1 MKMKEDRYQAATY
14 AKLPV
19 SIEKGSGC
27 YVFDDRG
34 RAYLDYYG
42 GHCVASTGHCH
53 PRVVKAIAEQAGKLL
68 FYSNATYN
76 STRALAAEKIISLT
90 NGDYYQVFLVNSGA
104 EANENAIKL
113 ARKMTGRTEV
123 ISSSE
128 AFHGRTYGALSS
140 TGIGNYRKFLNTP
153 VPDHTIIDVAG
164 IPEAVNE
171 NTAAVIIEPI
181 QSMGGVKVIPV
192 PLLDQINR
200 ACREKGAF
208 LIFDEIQT
216 GIGRTGTFLYSQQLG
231 FVPEMTTFAK
241 GVASGI
247 PAGGLLLTEVI
258 AKSTKTGDLGSTFGG
273 GPVPSAAILATLEV
287 LEDEGLPGNAA
298 RIGEHIR
305 AGVARISSGNPASP
319 VKGVSG
325 KGLLLGIRFEGMT
338 AKEVQARLME
348 DSILAGTSFDP
359 QVLRLMPPLTLTIDD
374 ADKLLASLGKLKV
387 FSKTGN

>member
-1 MKMKEDRYQAATY
+1 MKHIEDRYQASTY
-14 AKLPV
+14 TKLPV

-27 YVFDDRG
+27 YVYDDAG
-34 RAYLDYYG
+34 NAYLDYYG

-53 PRVVKAIAEQAGKLL
+53 PRVVKAISEQAGKLL

-76 STRALAAEKIISLT
+76 STRAKAAEKIISQT
-90 NGDYYQVFLVNSGA
+90 KNDYYQVFLVNSGA

-113 ARKMTGRTEV
+113 ARALSGRTEV

-140 TGIGNYRKFLNTP
+140 TGIGNFREFLNTP
-153 VPDHTIIDVAG
+153 VPDHTILDITG
-164 IPEAVNE
+164 IPDAVNE
-171 NTAAVIIEPI
+171 NTAAVIIEPV

-192 PLLDQINR
+192 PLLEKIHR

-216 GIGRTGTFLYSQQLG
+216 GVGRTGTFLYSQQLN
-231 FVPEMTTFAK
+231 FVPDMATFAK
-241 GVASGI
+241 GVGSGI
-247 PAGGLLLTEVI
+247 PAGGLLLTEGV
-258 AKSTKTGDLGSTFGG
+258 AKRVKTGNLGSTFGG

-287 LEDEGLPGNAA
+287 LEEEDLPGNALEVGNY
-298 RIGEHIR
+298 ICEKIEDL
-305 AGVARISSGNPASP
+305 VSGNPASP

-325 KGLLLGIRFEGMT
+325 RGLLLGIALEGMT
-338 AKEVQARLME
+338 AKEVQGRLME

-359 QVLRLMPPLTLTIDD
+359 MILRLMPPLILTKND
-374 ADKLLASLGKLKV
+374 ADKLVSALEKL
-387 FSKTGN
+387 